1 MSTMNRS
8 GLPVS
13 RWLPTVSLV
22 LLAAGPAAAQQPTL
36 AGTIIDSLT
45 GRALDGARVELRRDT
60 AVIASAVSD
69 ARGSFS
75 LEAPAGSYRLVV
87 ARLDYRPHI
96 VDPLRLPPDGTSL
109 TIVLSRRAFMFNP
122 ILVTASRAA
131 EEKALDAPASVSVI
145 NTQEV
150 EERPALTPVDYAYA
164 TTGMQVATTGLTQH
178 EMVARGF
185 GNAASGALLVLSD
198 QRYAQVP
205 SLRINVYNF
214 IPVTDQDVD
223 RIEIVRGPGSAL
235 YGPNSADGVFHIISR
250 APFDYTGTAITVSGG
265 QRELL
270 HAQLR
275 HASAFGERFA
285 FKVSGQYMRGRD
297 WPYDDPAET
306 VQRDSTIERV
316 SGDVRLDW
324 RPSANASVTASVG
337 VNQALSSVELTP
349 LGAAQARDWRSSY
362 AQAKVRLGRFS
373 GQAFVNVS
381 DAGGTQLLRS
391 GDDIVD
397 RSQLWVAQLQH
408 GALVGSRVNLT
419 YGIDLQRTVPRTDG
433 TVTGRN
439 EYDDAIDE
447 AGAYVHAEAD
457 LSRVARLVV
466 ALRGDYHSRLKD
478 PILSPRAALVLRPAL
493 DQSLR
498 ITYNRAFSTPTT
510 NQLFLDIV
518 GGALPTPVPT
528 FIRLVGVPK
537 TGFTF
542 RRDCDGGLC
551 MRSPYTPPDL
561 GGGQAYLPLDVTLL
575 WPTVVQ
581 IAALRGIDLSPI
593 PPPTASDVG
602 TVLGQLNLGTG
613 SFDPVTGASDLPPL
627 KAPIHNSIEL
637 GYRGVLWDRLSVG
650 LDVYRGWRTDFVGS
664 EQVET
669 PSAFFDE
676 DDLRS
681 YLIDVGVPAASADSL
696 AGEIA
701 SIPAATVTPQEA
713 RDPWDILITYRNF
726 GNVGYWG
733 GDIELGAVVTPW
745 LALRGTYSWV
755 SKDQF
760 EAVDAAGR
768 PDTIPLNASA
778 NRAAFSI
785 VARHDGIGLNAEV
798 RGRWVDAFPVSSG
811 VYVGTVDAYT
821 VLDALAGYRLP
832 FARRVTVTLSALNLL
847 DSNHVEFVGAPP
859 IGRLVMGSV
868 RAEF

>member
-1 MSTMNRS
+1 LSPIVP
-8 GLPVS
+8 L
-13 RWLPTVSLV
+13 LLLFTV
-22 LLAAGPAAAQQPTL
+22 PATAQQPTL
-36 AGTIIDSLT
+36 TGTVVDSIT
-45 GRALDGARVELRRDT
+45 SRGLDGARVELRRDT
-60 AVIASAVSD
+60 VVIASTVSD
-69 ARGSFS
+69 AGGGFS
-75 LEAPAGSYRLVV
+75 LEAPPGSYRLVV

-96 VDPLRLPPDGTSL
+96 LDPFRLPPDGTTL
-109 TIVLSRRAFMFNP
+109 AIVLSRQAIVFNP
-122 ILVTASRAA
+122 IVVTASRTT

-145 NTQEV
+145 NTREV
-150 EERPALTPVDYAYA
+150 EQRPALTSVDHAYA
-164 TTGMQVATTGLTQH
+164 TTGIQVATTGLTQH

-198 QRYAQVP
+198 NRYAQVP

-214 IPVTDQDVD
+214 IPITDEDVD

-250 APFDYTGTAITVSGG
+250 SPFDSPGTAVTVSGG

-275 HASAFGERFA
+275 HASTFSDRFA
-285 FKVSGQYMRGRD
+285 LKVSGQYMRGRD
-297 WPYDDPAET
+297 WPYDDPAEIIP
-306 VQRDSTIERV
+306 RDSTVERV
-316 SGDVRLDW
+316 SGDLRLDW
-324 RPSANASVTASVG
+324 RPGANASVTASVG
-337 VNQALSSVELTP
+337 VNQALTSIELTP
-349 LGAAQARDWRSSY
+349 LGAAQALDWRSTY
-362 AQAKVRLGRFS
+362 AQAKVRLGRFF
-373 GQAFVNVS
+373 GQAFVNLS
-381 DAGGTQLLRS
+381 DAGGTRLLRT
-391 GDDIVD
+391 GDSIVD
-397 RSQLWVAQLQH
+397 RSQLWVTQLQH
-408 GALVGSRVNLT
+408 GVSLGSRMNLT
-419 YGIDLQRTVPRTDG
+419 YGIDLQRTVPRTGG

-439 EYDDAIDE
+439 EDNDAIDE
-447 AGAYVHAEAD
+447 AGAYVQGETE
-457 LSRVARLVV
+457 LSRAVRLVV
-466 ALRGDYHSRLKD
+466 ALRGDYHSRLED
-478 PILSPRAALVLRPAL
+478 PILSPRAALVLQPAR

-498 ITYNRAFSTPTT
+498 LTYNRAFSTPTT

-518 GGALPTPVPT
+518 GHTLPTPVPT
-528 FIRLVGVPK
+528 FVRLVGVPK

-542 RRDCDGGLC
+542 RRDCDGELC
-551 MRSPYTPPDL
+551 MRSPYTPGEL
-561 GGGQAYLPLDVTLL
+561 GGGEAYLPLDVTLL

-581 IAALRGIDLSPI
+581 IAALRGVDLSPI

-602 TVLGQLNLGTG
+602 TVLGKLNLGTG
-613 SFDPVTGASDLPPL
+613 SFDPVTGVSDLPPL
-627 KAPIHNSIEL
+627 NPPIHNSIEL

-650 LDVYRGWRTDFVGS
+650 IDVYRGWRTDFEGG

-681 YLIDVGVPAASADSL
+681 YFISVGVPADTAADL
-696 AGEIA
+696 AEFIA
-701 SIPAATVTPQEA
+701 GVPAATVTPQEA

-726 GNVGYWG
+726 GNIGYWG
-733 GDIELGAVVTPW
+733 SDIELGAVVTPW

-755 SKDQF
+755 SKNQF

-778 NRAAFSI
+778 NRAAFSV

-811 VYVGTVDAYT
+811 VYVGTVDSYT

-847 DSNHVEFVGAPP
+847 DNKHVEFVGAPP
-859 IGRLVMGSV
+859 IGLLVMGSI